1 MRNIFLRWITPVP
14 IISNGIINI
23 LNGINDMNTES
34 NQIPASIYKSINRR
48 RIIVLTAA
56 VIAAALSLLT
66 DLCVGSSG
74 MDMSTILKTLAAG
87 PKGDTVNT
95 LIIWS
100 IRLPMTLTCVFVGAS
115 LALAGLQVQ
124 TITNNPLSSPYTLG
138 ISAGASFGAAIS
150 ITLGFTIASV
160 QWIGTAFLAFLFAIG
175 VSMAIFSLGRLKGL
189 TTNTLILTGIIMNF
203 FFTALQQYLQYTAS
217 AEVAQIISNWSFGNL
232 SRASW
237 VSVWV
242 SAVILTVSFLLLA
255 SVSWKLTALTAGEE
269 RARSLGINVE
279 RLRVQTF
286 LLCAF
291 LIAGAVGFIGTVAF
305 VGLVAPHCARLLVG
319 EDQRFLSPVTA
330 VFGSLIMLIASTAA
344 KLMSHGSML
353 PVGIITSI
361 VGVPFL
367 FLLLMK
373 EGPGR

>member
-1 MRNIFLRWITPVP
+1 
-14 IISNGIINI
+14 
-23 LNGINDMNTES
+23 
-34 NQIPASIYKSINRR
+34 
-48 RIIVLTAA
+48 
-56 VIAAALSLLT
+56 
-66 DLCVGSSG
+66 
-74 MDMSTILKTLAAG
+74 
-87 PKGDTVNT
+87 
-95 LIIWS
+95 
-100 IRLPMTLTCVFVGAS
+100 
-115 LALAGLQVQ
+115 
-124 TITNNPLSSPYTLG
+124 
-138 ISAGASFGAAIS
+138 
-150 ITLGFTIASV
+150 
-160 QWIGTAFLAFLFAIG
+160 
-175 VSMAIFSLGRLKGL
+175 
-189 TTNTLILTGIIMNF
+189 MNF

>member
-1 MRNIFLRWITPVP
+1 MEDNRPDL
-14 IISNGIINI
+14 
-23 LNGINDMNTES
+23 
-34 NQIPASIYKSINRR
+34 IYKSINRK
-48 RIIVLTAA
+48 RIIILLASIIAALTAL
-56 VIAAALSLLT
+56 IT

-74 MDMSTILKTLAAG
+74 MGAGEIISILLAG
-87 PKGDTVNT
+87 PHGEDVGT

-124 TITNNPLSSPYTLG
+124 TITNNPLASPYTLG

-150 ITLGFTIASV
+150 ITMGLSIAGV
-160 QWIGTAFLAFLFAIG
+160 QWIGTASMAFIFAIG
-175 VSMAIFSLGRLKGL
+175 VSLAIFFLGRAKGMN
-189 TTNTLILTGIIMNF
+189 TSTLILTGIIMNF

-237 VSVWV
+237 ASVWV
-242 SAVILTVSFLLLA
+242 SAVIFIIGFLIMSRLT
-255 SVSWKLTALTAGEE
+255 WKLTALTAGEE
-269 RARSLGINVE
+269 RAKSLGINVE
-279 RLRVQTF
+279 RLRIIVF
-286 LLCAF
+286 IVCAL

-305 VGLVAPHCARLLVG
+305 VGLVAPHCARMLVG
-319 EDQRFLSPVTA
+319 EDQRFLTPVTTIL
-330 VFGSLIMLIASTAA
+330 GSLIMLVASTVA
-344 KLMSHGSML
+344 KLMSNGSML

-367 FLLLMK
+367 FVLLMR
-373 EGPGR
+373 EGKVR